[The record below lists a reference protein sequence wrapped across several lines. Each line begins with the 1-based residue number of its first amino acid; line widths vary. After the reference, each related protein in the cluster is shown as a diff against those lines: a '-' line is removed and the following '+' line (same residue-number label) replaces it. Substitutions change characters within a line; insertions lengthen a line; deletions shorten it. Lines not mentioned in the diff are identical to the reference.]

1 MKITVGENDNSRSKQ
16 NPKKRVGDEDDETMA
31 SQQNATKKTKGCKSM
46 LMVDFLKEHN
56 ELGDEELEELE
67 NEEEEDDD
75 DDDEELENENED
87 QEENGENNGNDR
99 IFICFV
105 CFIFMRLVFRNTIG
119 LL

>member
-1 MKITVGENDNSRSKQ
+1 
-16 NPKKRVGDEDDETMA
+16 MA

-46 LMVDFLKEHN
+46 LMVDFLKEQN

-67 NEEEEDDD
+67 NEE
-75 DDDEELENENED
+75 DDEELENENED

-99 IFICFV
+99 IFISFV

-119 LL
+119 LFF